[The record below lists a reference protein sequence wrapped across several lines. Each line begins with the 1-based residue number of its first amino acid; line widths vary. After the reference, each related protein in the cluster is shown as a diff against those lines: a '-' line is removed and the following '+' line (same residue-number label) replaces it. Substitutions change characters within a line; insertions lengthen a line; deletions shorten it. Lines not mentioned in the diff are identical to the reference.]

1 MAAPGAMLAGGPLQA
16 ATTGAFR
23 STAYGTTGR
32 DAPGHATT
40 AGTGAQIH
48 TCDGG
53 ANRQARANA
62 DDTLVG
68 VLFGPCLDVGG
79 GGTAHGT

>member
-16 ATTGAFR
+16 
-23 STAYGTTGR
+23 
-32 DAPGHATT
+32 ATT